1 MAYRNDKPDRFTRR
15 PQPSEQINRRPTAGR
30 PPLPSRVPGETDI
43 DTDPRFNLVGA
54 RGVAPAPRDGSHDR
68 VDSEPDQANDEP
80 GHADGDGP
88 QSDGD
93 LALVA
98 KIAKRMAERHMPD
111 RTGGCR
117 HCGGT
122 YCELFLEALAVLDRR
137 DQAAARR
144 IRAVLQYAG
153 LTPP

>member
-54 RGVAPAPRDGSHDR
+54 HGVAPAPRDGGHDR
-68 VDSEPDQANDEP
+68 IGDGHGHAHDEP
-80 GHADGDGP
+80 P
-88 QSDGD
+88 PDGD

-137 DQAAARR
+137 DPAAARR

>member
-54 RGVAPAPRDGSHDR
+54 RGVAPAPRDGRHDR
-68 VDSEPDQANDEP
+68 VDDGHDTADDGH
-80 GHADGDGP
+80 GHAHDKP
-88 QSDGD
+88 QSDSD

-137 DQAAARR
+137 DPAAARR